1 MIQTS
6 SLSFTRRRVSPPSGT
21 LARGYRAIP
30 FSIVVA
36 GILISASLF
45 FALGNSTKTVTQ
57 TNTSTLLQTTRTVT
71 TGGEGP
77 SDHHYMVF
85 QQIGACSPE
94 FWGVPWSVTVGN
106 VTEVQPSG
114 TPLPL
119 NNYGL
124 SGTVDKNLTIIVFSL
139 PDGTYHFSVS
149 PSAGFF
155 TPQSG
160 TAVVNRTDVLV
171 DVAYTGT
178 SCVTITS
185 SPTQGFAREFRVTFA
200 QSGACSPS
208 AYIAPWS
215 VNLGNEIEAEPA
227 GATLPIQNDTYTASP
242 LYANVSTIIFSVPD
256 GTYQFRVSPFGP
268 FGPDSGTVT
277 VDGADVTV
285 PLSGP
290 FLSCTTTTPGSS
302 ST

>member
-1 MIQTS
+1 MM
-6 SLSFTRRRVSPPSGT
+6 GT
-21 LARGYRAIP
+21 PARDYLAIP
-30 FSIVVA
+30 LSIIVA

-45 FALGNSTKTVTQ
+45 FALSGSTKMVTQ
-57 TNTSTLLQTTRTVT
+57 TSTSTLLQTTTGTVT
-71 TGGEGP
+71 TGGDDS
-77 SDHHYMVF
+77 SDHHYVVF

-94 FWGVPWSVTVGN
+94 FWGIPWSVTIGN

-124 SGTVDKNLTIIVFSL
+124 SGTLDKNLTIIVFSL

-160 TAVVNRTDVLV
+160 TAVVNGTDVLV

-178 SCVTITS
+178 SCLATTTS
-185 SPTQGFAREFRVTFA
+185 ISAQGSAREFRVTFT
-200 QSGACSPS
+200 QSGACSPL
-208 AYIAPWS
+208 AYVAPWS
-215 VNLGNEIEAEPA
+215 VTLGNEVEAEPA
-227 GATLPIQNDTYTASP
+227 SATLPIPNDTYAASP
-242 LYANVSTIIFSVPD
+242 LYADDSTIVFSVPD
-256 GTYQFRVSPFGP
+256 GTYQFSISPFGP

-285 PLSGP
+285 PLNGP
-290 FLSCTTTTPGSS
+290 FLSCTSTATGSS
-302 ST
+302 SP

>member
-1 MIQTS
+1 MTGTS
-6 SLSFTRRRVSPPSGT
+6 V
-21 LARGYRAIP
+21 RGYLAIP
-30 FSIVVA
+30 LSIVVA

-45 FALGNSTKTVTQ
+45 FALSGSARTVTQ
-57 TNTSTLLQTTRTVT
+57 TSISTLLQTTTKTVT
-71 TGGEGP
+71 AAGDGS
-77 SDHHYMVF
+77 SDHHYVVF

-94 FWGVPWSVTVGN
+94 FWGVPWSVTIGN

-124 SGTVDKNLTIIVFSL
+124 SGTLDKNLTVIVFSL
-139 PDGTYHFSVS
+139 LDGTYHFSVS

-160 TAVVNRTDVLV
+160 TAVVNGTDVLV

-178 SCVTITS
+178 SCITTTTTS
-185 SPTQGFAREFRVTFA
+185 ISAQGFAQEFRVTFT
-200 QSGACSPS
+200 QSGACSLL
-208 AYIAPWS
+208 AYVAPWS
-215 VNLGNEIEAEPA
+215 VTLGNEIEAEPA
-227 GATLPIQNDTYTASP
+227 SATLPIQNNTYVASP
-242 LYANVSTIIFSVPD
+242 LYANDSAIIFSAPD
-256 GTYQFRVSPFGP
+256 GTYQFRISPFGP

-285 PLSGP
+285 PLNGP
-290 FLSCTTTTPGSS
+290 FLLCTTTATAGSS
-302 ST
+302 FP